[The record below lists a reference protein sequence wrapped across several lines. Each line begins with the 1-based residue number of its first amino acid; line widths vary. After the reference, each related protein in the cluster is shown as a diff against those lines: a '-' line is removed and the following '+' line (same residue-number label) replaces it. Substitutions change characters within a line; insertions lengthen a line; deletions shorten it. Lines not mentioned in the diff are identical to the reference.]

1 MGCHTWFYN
10 NINNIPDNH
19 KKHIKEKLIN
29 DISKFWI
36 MNVSKEEFIK
46 EIQECIKEHPED
58 LFYKQML
65 KDGYYENEIIKYN
78 ECLNNLRNN
87 ELDDNC
93 FKSILKDYYFNININ
108 DELFYHLS
116 EFGWHDNF
124 RVYGYPEEIFYDAKT
139 LIEFLK
145 NYNQDKI
152 GITKPYGFN
161 SDIEKLI
168 YKFFEEFPNGI
179 IEFG

>member
-36 MNVSKEEFIK
+36 MNISKKEFIK

-78 ECLNNLRNN
+78 KCLNNLRNN

-108 DELFYHLS
+108 DKLFYHLS
-116 EFGWHDNF
+116 EFG
-124 RVYGYPEEIFYDAKT
+124 
-139 LIEFLK
+139 
-145 NYNQDKI
+145 
-152 GITKPYGFN
+152 
-161 SDIEKLI
+161 
-168 YKFFEEFPNGI
+168 
-179 IEFG
+179 